1 MKRPYVSDVSERVA
15 PKAPPPP
22 PPPAEVRAD
31 SLTPEQKRI
40 VWEHIKTHD
49 ANLLAFL
56 RSPEVARLVE
66 RYKAVPLFPKELVE
80 AALRGAERRGREQ

>member
-31 SLTPEQKRI
+31 SLTPEQKRL
-40 VWEHIKTHD
+40 VWEHIKAHD
-49 ANLLAFL
+49 ANQLAFL

-66 RYKAVPLFPKELVE
+66 RYQAVPLFPKSLVD
-80 AALRGAERRGREQ
+80 AALSAAKEKRP